1 MRDSRAARRMPAAT
15 LPDFQGKGY
24 ARRLMMKLIRRQMLR
39 NEMPFLHVMRDNTGA
54 HGLYQR
60 MGFKD
65 YKESVV
71 RVVSL
76 QRAHADSTHTRY
88 PV

>member
-1 MRDSRAARRMPAAT
+1 MPAAT

-39 NEMPFLHVMRDNTGA
+39 NEIPFLHVMRDNTGA
-54 HGLYQR
+54 RGLYRR

-76 QRAHADSTHTRY
+76 SHAHADSMHTRY